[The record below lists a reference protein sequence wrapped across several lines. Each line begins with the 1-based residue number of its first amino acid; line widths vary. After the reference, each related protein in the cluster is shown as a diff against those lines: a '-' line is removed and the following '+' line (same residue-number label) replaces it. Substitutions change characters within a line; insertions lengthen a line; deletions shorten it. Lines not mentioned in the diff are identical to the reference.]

1 MIWKLSVTGIK
12 NRLKDYLVLFSGL
25 IVASMIFYMFLS
37 IATNPVFI
45 SKDVYG
51 REAYLNYIFTF
62 GIILLVIITSVYLV
76 YANSF
81 LLSMRKHDYGM
92 YMMLGAKSTR
102 IGLLI
107 FSETLLTGFLAV
119 LLGITL
125 GLGLT
130 TIVTKVLVG
139 KLGLEITHYRAILPS
154 AIIGTLLF
162 FVIIFLLGALGNMR
176 KLTRTSV
183 IDLLHEDQTPINLN
197 HHPIL
202 RGVEAICGVLLL
214 AVGYYVMTLPTNYIY
229 LLIPTALVTIIVGS
243 FFVFNGVFTAIINY
257 LLNKKS
263 FSYRGINEF
272 TLGQLKFRLQSYTKV
287 LTMISILFALA
298 LGAITVGL
306 NFGSMKDE
314 AQKGIYY
321 DATIISQTPAVKKA
335 EAKLTITNKQTYHYK
350 EKGMHLYFNRAEFNK
365 QPLKEMAV
373 YFHDNQDNSPTYK
386 VKTLATAKLDKPQT
400 TENSIF
406 SQMVPNGLP
415 KKIHLVSP
423 KRWLSIDGQEKFVS
437 YINVKDFVHDFP
449 VINQIQKQQLRE
461 NRDYK
466 DTYLNSKPYYYSN
479 VLGFTSAFEF
489 MGFFLGIAFLT
500 MLASTLMFK
509 VLSGAASDKVRYQML
524 HEIGARPRLLR
535 SSVRKEIGTLFT
547 MPAILGI
554 VDVLCGL
561 QLFRSL
567 LKAPYHNIWIP
578 FTIFIVLYLGYYL
591 LTVTLYEKI
600 VLKTE

>member
-107 FSETLLTGFLAV
+107 FCETLLTGFLAV

-139 KLGLEITHYRAILPS
+139 KLGLEITHYKAILPS

-176 KLTRTSV
+176 KLTHTPV

-197 HHPIL
+197 HHPVL
-202 RGVEAICGVLLL
+202 RGIEAICGVLLL

-314 AQKGIYY
+314 TQKSFYY

-524 HEIGARPRLLR
+524 HEIGARPQLLR
-535 SSVRKEIGTLFT
+535 SSIRKEIGTLFT

-600 VLKTE
+600 VLTNK

>member
-139 KLGLEITHYRAILPS
+139 KLGLEITHYKAILPS

-176 KLTRTSV
+176 KLTRTPI

-197 HHPIL
+197 HHPVL
-202 RGVEAICGVLLL
+202 RGIEAICGVLLL

-350 EKGMHLYFNRAEFNK
+350 EKGMHLYFNHAEFEK

-535 SSVRKEIGTLFT
+535 SSIRKEIGTLFT
-547 MPAILGI
+547 MPGILGI
-554 VDVLCGL
+554 IDVLCGL
-561 QLFRSL
+561 QLFKTL

>member
-139 KLGLEITHYRAILPS
+139 KLGLEITHYKAILPS

-176 KLTRTSV
+176 KLTHTPV

-197 HHPIL
+197 HHPVL
-202 RGVEAICGVLLL
+202 RGIEAICGVLLL
-214 AVGYYVMTLPTNYIY
+214 AVGYYVMTLPANYIY

-272 TLGQLKFRLQSYTKV
+272 TLGQLKFRLQSYTKI

-423 KRWLSIDGQEKFVS
+423 KRWQSIDGQKKFVS

-461 NRDYK
+461 NRNYK

-535 SSVRKEIGTLFT
+535 SSIRKEIGTLFT

-567 LKAPYHNIWIP
+567 LKSPYHNIWIP

>member
-1 MIWKLSVTGIK
+1 MIWKLSVTGIR

-51 REAYLNYIFTF
+51 RTAYLTYIFTF

-139 KLGLEITHYRAILPS
+139 KLGLEIIHYKAILPS

-202 RGVEAICGVLLL
+202 RGIEAICGVLLL
-214 AVGYYVMTLPTNYIY
+214 AIGYYVMTLPANYIY

-423 KRWLSIDGQEKFVS
+423 KRWLSIDGQKKFVS

-535 SSVRKEIGTLFT
+535 SSIRKEIGTLFT

-567 LKAPYHNIWIP
+567 LKSPYHNIWIP

>member
-139 KLGLEITHYRAILPS
+139 KLGLEITHYKAILPS

-176 KLTRTSV
+176 KLTRTPI

-197 HHPIL
+197 HHPVL
-202 RGVEAICGVLLL
+202 RGIEAICGVLLL
-214 AVGYYVMTLPTNYIY
+214 AVGYYVMTLPANYIY

-350 EKGMHLYFNRAEFNK
+350 EKGMHLYFNRAEFEK

-567 LKAPYHNIWIP
+567 LKSPYHNIWIP

-600 VLKTE
+600 VLTNK

>member
-45 SKDVYG
+45 SKDIYG

-107 FSETLLTGFLAV
+107 FCETLLTGFLAV
-119 LLGITL
+119 LLGIIL

-130 TIVTKVLVG
+130 TVITKVLVG
-139 KLGLEITHYRAILPS
+139 KLGLEITHYKAILPS
-154 AIIGTLLF
+154 AIIGTLIF
-162 FVIIFLLGALGNMR
+162 FVIIFLLGALGNMH
-176 KLTRTSV
+176 KLTRTPV

-197 HHPIL
+197 HHPVL
-202 RGVEAICGVLLL
+202 RGIEAVCGVLLL

-243 FFVFNGVFTAIINY
+243 FFVFNGVFTAIINF

-287 LTMISILFALA
+287 LTTISILFALA

-365 QPLKEMAV
+365 QPLKEVAV
-373 YFHDNQDNSPTYK
+373 YFHDSQNNSPTYK

-423 KRWLSIDGQEKFVS
+423 KRWQSIGGQKKFVS

-461 NRDYK
+461 NRNYK

-489 MGFFLGIAFLT
+489 MGFFLGLAFLT

-535 SSVRKEIGTLFT
+535 SSIRKEIGTLFT

-554 VDVLCGL
+554 VDVFCGL

-567 LKAPYHNIWIP
+567 LKSPYHNIWIP

-600 VLKTE
+600 VLTKK

>member
-1 MIWKLSVTGIK
+1 MIWKLSVTGIR

-81 LLSMRKHDYGM
+81 FLSMRKHDYGM

-107 FSETLLTGFLAV
+107 FCETLLTGFLAV

-139 KLGLEITHYRAILPS
+139 KLGLEITHYKAILPS

-176 KLTRTSV
+176 KLTHTPV

-197 HHPIL
+197 HHPVL
-202 RGVEAICGVLLL
+202 RGIEAICGVLLL

-423 KRWLSIDGQEKFVS
+423 KRWQSIDGQKKFVS

-461 NRDYK
+461 NRNYK

-535 SSVRKEIGTLFT
+535 SSIRKEIGTLFT

>member
-139 KLGLEITHYRAILPS
+139 KLGLEITHYKAILPS

-162 FVIIFLLGALGNMR
+162 FVIIFLLGALGNMS

-202 RGVEAICGVLLL
+202 RGIEAICGVLLL

-263 FSYRGINEF
+263 FSYRGVNEF

-554 VDVLCGL
+554 IDVLCGL
-561 QLFRSL
+561 QLFKTL

>member
-1 MIWKLSVTGIK
+1 MIWKLSVTGIR

-62 GIILLVIITSVYLV
+62 GIILLVIITSVYLI

-107 FSETLLTGFLAV
+107 FCETLLTGFLAV

-139 KLGLEITHYRAILPS
+139 KLGLEITHYKAILPS

-176 KLTRTSV
+176 KLTHTPV

-197 HHPIL
+197 HHPVL
-202 RGVEAICGVLLL
+202 RGIEAICGVLLL

-272 TLGQLKFRLQSYTKV
+272 TLGQLKFRLQSYTKI

-524 HEIGARPRLLR
+524 HEIGARQGLLR
-535 SSVRKEIGTLFT
+535 SSIRKEIGTLFT

-600 VLKTE
+600 VLTNK